1 MKFSVLLVL
10 VSWTLCATAW
20 AGSPRTPVILDTDIG
35 TDIDDA
41 YALGV
46 LLHRSDLQLLGVT
59 TVSSDTSARAR
70 LAAKLLSVAGAQFAK
85 VPVYGGVSTTT
96 QYMKQVEWANGFE
109 SRSLH
114 SAGAVEF
121 IRGEIKR
128 HPGKITLIAIG
139 ELTNIAAVLDSEP
152 GIGKQIRAISLMGGS
167 VYRGYQPGSAPEPEW
182 NIKSNVAAA
191 RTVFASGVPLY
202 IAPLDSTA
210 DLQLDV
216 ARREQIFAAGSP
228 FNDAL
233 AALEFVW
240 VNSKPWNAA
249 APTLFDVLAV
259 EMAADK
265 SPCPLTALHLDVTE
279 EGITRSLADQ
289 PPNASVA
296 LKCNSSTL
304 LDLVVERL
312 KNR

>member
-1 MKFSVLLVL
+1 MK
-10 VSWTLCATAW
+10 CATYLLICLMCPTIW
-20 AGSPRTPVILDTDIG
+20 AAAAPAPVILDTDIG

-85 VPVYGGVSTTT
+85 VPVYGGVSSTT

-114 SAGAVEF
+114 SVGAVEF
-121 IRGEIKR
+121 IRSEIKR

-152 GIGKQIRAISLMGGS
+152 GIGKQIRAISLMGGG
-167 VYRGYQPGSAPEPEW
+167 VYRGYQSGSAPEPEW

-210 DLQLDV
+210 ELQLDL
-216 ARREQIFAAGSP
+216 ARRERIFAAGSR

-240 VNSKPWNAA
+240 VNSKPWNAT

-265 SPCPLTALHLDVTE
+265 SPCPLTRLHLEVSD
-279 EGITRSLADQ
+279 EGITRVIADQ
-289 PPNASVA
+289 VPNASVA
-296 LKCNSSTL
+296 LKCGPAPV
-304 LDLVVERL
+304 LDGVVERL
-312 KNR
+312 RMR